1 MSVRFWA
8 LNFPLYEF
16 IEPTPLIALLMVMGE
31 LAPFRTFILLGGV
44 PWQLP
49 QLLAA

>member
-1 MSVRFWA
+1 MRFWA
-8 LNFPLYEF
+8 LNFPLYELML
-16 IEPTPLIALLMVMGE
+16 PTLLMALLMVMGE
-31 LAPFRTFILLGGV
+31 FAPFRTFMLLGGV